1 METLKH
7 NINQPIL
14 LFKVLSVLVGVLGLN
29 LDLQFGFKLL
39 ILGFSFALFFLT
51 FLAEAILKE
60 QKEALKTENFWGKI
74 KGNKKMER
82 KPQRTIQRIHEEL
95 AE

>member
-1 METLKH
+1 M
-7 NINQPIL
+7 
-14 LFKVLSVLVGVLGLN
+14 LVGVLGLN

-60 QKEALKTENFWGKI
+60 QKEALKTENF
-74 KGNKKMER
+74 
-82 KPQRTIQRIHEEL
+82 
-95 AE
+95 

>member
-60 QKEALKTENFWGKI
+60 QKEALKNENI
-74 KGNKKMER
+74 
-82 KPQRTIQRIHEEL
+82 
-95 AE
+95 